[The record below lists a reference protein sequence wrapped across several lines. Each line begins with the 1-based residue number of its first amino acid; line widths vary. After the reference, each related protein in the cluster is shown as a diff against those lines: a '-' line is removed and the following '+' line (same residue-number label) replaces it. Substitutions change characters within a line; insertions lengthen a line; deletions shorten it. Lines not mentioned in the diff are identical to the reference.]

1 MTSGFR
7 IARVNWSGLLY
18 IFPVNKK
25 LIRLQRTT
33 KKLWQWPERRACGN
47 KTSSA
52 RTHYRKQSAQC
63 FYKSLLRVNNACFTV
78 YQWRCSNLFS
88 YRCEYRRIKIHF
100 RSLLLHENATLKYYI
115 SSTTHV
121 FPVPVACGLQQQTW
135 NGEVRTR
142 QNVLLST
149 PNSSI
154 VLCGCFCDVV
164 VSDISVSSYG
174 FTD

>member
-33 KKLWQWPERRACGN
+33 KKLWQCPERRACGN

-88 YRCEYRRIKIHF
+88 YRCDYRRIKIHF
-100 RSLLLHENATLKYYI
+100 RSLLLHENATWKYYI

-154 VLCGCFCDVV
+154 V
-164 VSDISVSSYG
+164 
-174 FTD
+174 